1 MLSLVDADSGK
12 AMQHLTKKFSMRNHR
27 LVLSTSIMIVLTT
40 SAGCVRHENAPA
52 KEAEL
57 EKAAQVASEPSA
69 DNSSAPPPPGSS
81 TPSQELL
88 SLAYICEAGPVCDAD
103 ILGAN
108 TPEEA
113 RWLLQNGYPSSELLN
128 RLEAMSDRQLK
139 READR
144 GSLAAMVNY
153 GQRLAS
159 QGDTDA
165 GLVYIFDAT
174 QRGSIYGY
182 YAMSR
187 VYGTP
192 GLGGIVE
199 SGAYLR
205 VAYILGDSKASDE
218 LQRRFPG
225 LQQMEQAAIDRRAS
239 QLYQSFAHSRQPT
252 PRP

>member
-1 MLSLVDADSGK
+1 LLSLVDADSGN
-12 AMQHLTKKFSMRNHR
+12 AMHQLTMNFCLRNHR
-27 LVLSTSIMIVLTT
+27 LVLSTSIMIVLMT
-40 SAGCVRHENAPA
+40 SAGCVRQENTPA
-52 KEAEL
+52 KEAKM
-57 EKAAQVASEPSA
+57 EKVALADSEASA
-69 DNSSAPPPPGSS
+69 ENSSAHPPAAS
-81 TPSQELL
+81 TPSQQPL
-88 SLAYICEAGPVCDAD
+88 SLTYLCEAGPVCDAD
-103 ILGAN
+103 ILGAK

-113 RWLLQNGYPSSELLN
+113 QWLLQNGYPSSELLN
-128 RLEAMSDRQLK
+128 QLEAMSDGQLK
-139 READR
+139 READK

-153 GQRLAS
+153 GQRMAS
-159 QGDTDA
+159 KGDTDA

-182 YAMSR
+182 YAMSS

-199 SGAYLR
+199 SGAFLR
-205 VAYILGDSKASDE
+205 VAHILGDSKASDE

-225 LQQMEQAAIDRRAS
+225 LQQIEQAAIDRRAS